1 MTQSPSTPPHPDPAR
16 YVARALTPEAFAPY
30 GDVLR
35 PGLGE
40 TKDIRGGTV
49 RLSKSPAVFEHL
61 PAAPDAKLDF
71 YDVQPLHGPLVAS
84 TIERHPRSTQ
94 LFCPMGRA
102 RWLVAVWPDGPGGA
116 AEAFVAGPGDVVTY
130 RPNIWHHGIV
140 ALEQPVCFAS
150 LMWKSGDGTGD
161 TEFQQLPR
169 PVAIDWPRS

>member
-71 YDVQPLHGPLVAS
+71 YDVQPLHGRWWPAPSNAIPDRPSCSVRWAEHVGWWRSGPMAPVGRPKPSWLAPAMWSPIARTSGTMGSWRWSSRFALPL
-84 TIERHPRSTQ
+84 
-94 LFCPMGRA
+94 
-102 RWLVAVWPDGPGGA
+102 
-116 AEAFVAGPGDVVTY
+116 
-130 RPNIWHHGIV
+130 
-140 ALEQPVCFAS
+140 
-150 LMWKSGDGTGD
+150 
-161 TEFQQLPR
+161 
-169 PVAIDWPRS
+169 